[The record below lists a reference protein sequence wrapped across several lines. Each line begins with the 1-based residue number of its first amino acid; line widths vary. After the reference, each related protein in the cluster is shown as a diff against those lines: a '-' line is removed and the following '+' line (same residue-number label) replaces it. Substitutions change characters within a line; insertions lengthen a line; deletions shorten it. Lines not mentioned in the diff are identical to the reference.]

1 MPLLCITGLRAFMQ
15 RAIDKADRNFRG
27 HMANNVHVLS
37 AVPAPPGNPNGGLG
51 DSVSDLVR
59 AVREVRVTIPHVV
72 NGIHVY
78 RTRHT
83 GRRQGTY

>member
-27 HMANNVHVLS
+27 HMANNEHVLS
-37 AVPAPPGNPNGGLG
+37 AAPTPAGNPTGGLG

-78 RTRHT
+78 RTCHT
-83 GRRQGTY
+83 GRRQGTC